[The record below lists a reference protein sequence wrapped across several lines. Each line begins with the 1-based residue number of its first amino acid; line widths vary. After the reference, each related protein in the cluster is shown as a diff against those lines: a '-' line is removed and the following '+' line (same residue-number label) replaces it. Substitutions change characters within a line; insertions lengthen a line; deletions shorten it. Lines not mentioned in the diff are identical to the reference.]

1 MLREHKALRIADIQR
16 GLGLSSPSV
25 AQYHIQ
31 KLVQLGLVKEEQAG
45 YIVER
50 VILDNIMRFRRV
62 SIPVQTAYVAFFG
75 VTLFILLFFLRP
87 VTFTSVYFFAAA
99 VNISAL
105 AISIYETFKT
115 LKRI

>member
-1 MLREHKALRIADIQR
+1 MLREHKALRITDIQR